1 VDTNKLVDI
10 EKFKLSDGKTID
22 YSAYRKAKVA
32 NGENCC
38 VCGEHAGF
46 EGLGIPR
53 LCYFCEALKAGKTR
67 EHAHCVRCP
76 KCGHIWPVV
85 GDLMGEARSIV
96 CSGDLLQ
103 VTCPE
108 CEATFAVE
116 LNFEVTFTNPWLN
129 KFPERKT

>member
-1 VDTNKLVDI
+1 
-10 EKFKLSDGKTID
+10 
-22 YSAYRKAKVA
+22 
-32 NGENCC
+32 
-38 VCGEHAGF
+38 
-46 EGLGIPR
+46 
-53 LCYFCEALKAGKTR
+53 
-67 EHAHCVRCP
+67 
-76 KCGHIWPVV
+76 
-85 GDLMGEARSIV
+85 MGEARSIV